1 MDKLSDQGS
10 QKIKLKP
17 VWRSTY
23 AGIWSAAGL
32 PFFSA
37 TTELSSSGCPPSEA
51 RQELTPSCEAG
62 VADQRPGKSLNV
74 THGPGFRA
82 QSGMGQQGK

>member
-10 QKIKLKP
+10 QKIKLKL

-23 AGIWSAAGL
+23 AGIWSAAGH

-51 RQELTPSCEAG
+51 RPELTPSGEAG

-82 QSGMGQQGK
+82 HSGMWQQGK